1 MASLIKIKRSNTPG
15 SLPTSL
21 SAGELAINTGSADH
35 RLYSSDGTTV
45 FAVSAEPA
53 LGNTNLAIS
62 NVKTGLTTTNTALRT
77 LISDRL
83 QVANAAS
90 IYQTKATERAALAN
104 TNSAISNVKTGLT
117 STNTALRLLISDRLQ
132 VANAVTLYTTKTNP
146 TTSGLLAHTGRAT
159 ISTNLAVSGNTTL
172 GAAGKT
178 ITSTGAAAHTGTQTI
193 STNLTVSG
201 NTSTNKATVTSRLD
215 ASSANTLIGG
225 LSANSSFGTNGYV
238 LKTNG
243 STVYW
248 GTAGTAGAITASST
262 DTLTNKTF
270 DTAGTGN
277 VFKINGYGISA
288 KSGTGAVVLANSAT
302 LISPALGTP
311 SALVGTN
318 ITGTATAFTASN
330 VTTNAN
336 LTGDVTSVGNAT
348 TLATVAT
355 GATTGGSTA
364 IPVITFNNKGLV
376 TAVTTAVVV
385 APAGTLSGSSLASG
399 VTSSSLTS
407 VGTIATLAAGTVS
420 ASGLVAAAGRM
431 TVGTNL
437 NVSGNTVVGGNL
449 TVSGTLTYID
459 STTLSL
465 GDNMIKVG
473 NNNIADSIDLG
484 IYQSYVSS
492 GKKYTGLIRDATDGV
507 YKFFYGLVTEPNQTI
522 NFGDTTQAT
531 IDATIDGGSY

>member
-1 MASLIKIKRSNTPG
+1 MASTIKIRRSSTPG
-15 SLPTSL
+15 SIPTNGGL
-21 SAGELAINTGSADH
+21 AAGELAINISDR
-35 RLYSSDGTTV
+35 RLYSSNGTHSWQV
-45 FAVSAEPA
+45 DAQPA
-53 LGNTNLAIS
+53 LGNTNSYIATKVNTTTFNSALANTNSYIRSQLANTNSAIS
-62 NVKTGLTTTNTALRT
+62 NVETGLTSTNTALRT

-83 QVANAAS
+83 QVANAAT
-90 IYQTKATERAALAN
+90 IYQTKAIERAALAN
-104 TNSAISNVKTGLT
+104 TNSAISNVKSGLT
-117 STNTALRLLISDRLQ
+117 STNTALRTLISDRLQ
-132 VANAVTLYTTKTNP
+132 VANAATLYTTKSNP

-159 ISTNLAVSGNTTL
+159 ISTNLAVT
-172 GAAGKT
+172 
-178 ITSTGAAAHTGTQTI
+178 
-193 STNLTVSG
+193 G
-201 NTSTNKATVTSRLD
+201 NTSTNKSIVTSRLD
-215 ASSANTLIGG
+215 ASAANTIIGG
-225 LSANSSFGTNGYV
+225 LSANASFGTDGYV

-243 STVYW
+243 STAYW
-248 GTAGTAGAITASST
+248 GIAGSAGAITASST

-277 VFKINGYGISA
+277 VFKINGTGITA
-288 KSGTGAVVLANSAT
+288 VTGTGSVVLATSPT

-318 ITGTATAFTASN
+318 ITGTATSFTASN

-355 GATTGGSTA
+355 GATTGSSTE

-376 TAVTTAVVV
+376 TAVTTAAVV

-407 VGTIATLAAGTVS
+407 LGTIAALNAGTVS
-420 ASGLVAAAGRM
+420 ASGLVTATGRM

-437 NVSGNTVVGGNL
+437 SVSGNTTIGGNL

-459 STTLSL
+459 STTISL
-465 GDNMIKVG
+465 GDNMIKLG

-484 IYQSYVSS
+484 IYQSYTSS
-492 GKKYTGLIRDATDGV
+492 GKKYTGMIRDASDGI
-507 YKFFYGLVTEPNQTI
+507 YKFFYGLATEPDQTI
-522 NFGDTTQAT
+522 NFGDSIQAT
-531 IDATIDGGSY
+531 IEATIDGGTY